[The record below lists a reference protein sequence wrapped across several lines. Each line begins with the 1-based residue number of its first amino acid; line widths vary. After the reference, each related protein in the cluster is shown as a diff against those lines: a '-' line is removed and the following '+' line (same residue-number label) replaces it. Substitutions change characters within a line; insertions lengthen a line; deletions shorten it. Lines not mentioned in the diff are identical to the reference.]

1 MLNSGK
7 LLEDQGD
14 LQNAMNT
21 YVMAAKINP
30 QSSLAY
36 QGIGNCHLKMG
47 DFARA
52 IDDYERSVSYDHN
65 NKYSYN
71 GLGVAY
77 QNVKNDSRALKNFNR
92 AIEID
97 PNFSYPYNGLG
108 NLHYQNKNYSESLT
122 SFENA
127 LKLNPEN
134 PMILANLACCQSAL
148 GKHEEAM
155 STFRRASNEAHNHD
169 ISGNQRQYL
178 ATKLK

>member
-1 MLNSGK
+1 
-7 LLEDQGD
+7 
-14 LQNAMNT
+14 MNT

-92 AIEID
+92 AIELI
-97 PNFSYPYNGLG
+97 LT
-108 NLHYQNKNYSESLT
+108 SLT
-122 SFENA
+122 LITVLEIF
-127 LKLNPEN
+127 
-134 PMILANLACCQSAL
+134 I
-148 GKHEEAM
+148 
-155 STFRRASNEAHNHD
+155 
-169 ISGNQRQYL
+169 
-178 ATKLK
+178 TKIRITVSH